1 MLAKSKAS
9 FTVRAFSGIEF
20 VAYEWRPVPAGFEG
34 EARRNQFLDVQE
46 SAPVEP
52 EPDPITEEQPVKRGR
67 KGAK

>member
-1 MLAKSKAS
+1 MKAKSNRFGS
-9 FTVRAFSGIEF
+9 ITAFNGIEY
-20 VAYEWRPVPAGFEG
+20 VRYEWRDVPSGFDD

-52 EPDPITEEQPVKRGR
+52 EPITEEQPVKRGR